1 MTQEDLTINA
11 YYTKFKGLWDEF
23 SNYRTCT
30 CGHQVE
36 DCTMSFLIGLNEIYA
51 VVKGQILLMELVPL
65 LSKVF
70 SLLLQDEKQRKVG
83 VGKKVLVDTS
93 VALATFGSKLGNT
106 KNFVKAKNSIPQCT
120 HYGAMG
126 HVDRCYK
133 LHGYPPGYKFKN
145 KGGQPFANDVIAV
158 EDHAGEPVTLTKA
171 QYQQLVGLL
180 NSQCHFGTQAPP
192 EACLDNTHQVAT
204 IITQPSMDVQAQNLS
219 GICFSPSLEH
229 SVFSSS
235 VNTSYISSYDWILD
249 SGATDHMVHSIHFFT
264 TITSSV

>member
-1 MTQEDLTINA
+1 M
-11 YYTKFKGLWDEF
+11 
-23 SNYRTCT
+23 
-30 CGHQVE
+30 
-36 DCTMSFLIGLNEIYA
+36 
-51 VVKGQILLMELVPL
+51 
-65 LSKVF
+65 
-70 SLLLQDEKQRKVG
+70 G

-126 HVDRCYK
+126 HVGKCHK

-145 KGGQPFANDVIAV
+145 KGGQHFANNVIAV

-192 EACLDNTHQVAT
+192 KACLDTPHQVAT
-204 IITQPSMDVQAQNLS
+204 LITQPSRDVQAQNLS
-219 GICFSPSLEH
+219 GIYFSPSLEH

-235 VNTSYISSYDWILD
+235 INTSYISSYDWILD